1 MFSDAPG
8 RLKSVPAASG
18 KLTPSSTVNFD
29 YQLFANEMTIEPICV
44 GNSRKNQIQINSRGV
59 ARDSL
64 YALPTKLCYQLIN
77 I

>member
-1 MFSDAPG
+1 
-8 RLKSVPAASG
+8 
-18 KLTPSSTVNFD
+18 
-29 YQLFANEMTIEPICV
+29 MTIEPICV